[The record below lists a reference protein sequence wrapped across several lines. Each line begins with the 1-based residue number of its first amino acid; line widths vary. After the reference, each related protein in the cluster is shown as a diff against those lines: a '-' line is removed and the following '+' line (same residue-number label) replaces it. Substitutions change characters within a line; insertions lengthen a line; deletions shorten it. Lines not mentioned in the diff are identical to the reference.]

1 MGKAPAESEAISLN
15 SAIQPRHI
23 GRNTLSDGTELDV
36 AAGGAQFGQVGLGEA
51 LITAF
56 QVIRERDVFDFT
68 LAVIVDYRFGDVL
81 ERLATAGAAVEYAGF
96 FRVAQEP

>member
-23 GRNTLSDGTELDV
+23 GRNTFSDGAELEI

-51 LITAF
+51 LVTTF

-68 LAVIVDYRFGDVL
+68 FTVIFDDGFGDAL